1 MSYKANNL
9 HYLHGL
15 NEEQEVHKV
24 GVLSKVLISSPQRP
38 YFPPVPR
45 SPWET
50 STKKEKEVIAY
61 SIWNKY
67 VMLRREHVLSLAT
80 LLIVEAAG
88 RVGGLGLV

>member
-1 MSYKANNL
+1 MKNVKLEIKTVIRSRTARSVIYGKDRGNMIW
-9 HYLHGL
+9 
-15 NEEQEVHKV
+15 
-24 GVLSKVLISSPQRP
+24 LSGMLQ
-38 YFPPVPR
+38 
-45 SPWET
+45 
-50 STKKEKEVIAY
+50 TKKEKEVIAY